1 MSEQNQDTTNEG
13 AAFTGE
19 AAGVEKNAE
28 MPVFEGASTALVRI
42 DEASASMSPFAS
54 ASNYETAKKM
64 ATALSQ
70 SGMVPL
76 QYQGKVANCMIAL
89 EVAARTGA
97 GIFAVMQNL
106 HIIQG
111 RPSWSS
117 AFLIGSVNSCG
128 RFTPLRYETV
138 GEPMKAGWK
147 CRAIARDKQTGDTLY
162 GTWITTEM
170 VNAEGWSKKN
180 GSKWLTMPEQMG
192 YYRAAAFWVR
202 VHSPET
208 SLGMHTADEM
218 DDSNLPPLVSE
229 GTQDLNAALRAAR
242 GAQATATV
250 STTSPTGSG
259 GVSVPADTKTPTG
272 KPGCPICFRTDGS
285 HDPNASCGKAEE
297 ERLRQEDLDL
307 LKREAPAKGRKV

>member
-1 MSEQNQDTTNEG
+1 MSEQNQDTNTEG
-13 AAFTGE
+13 QQFTGE
-19 AAGVEKNAE
+19 AAGVDRDAT
-28 MPVFEGASTALVRI
+28 MPVFEGVQPSASTALARI
-42 DEASASMSPFAS
+42 ESEASMSPFAS

-70 SGMVPL
+70 SGMVPV
-76 QYQGKVANCMIAL
+76 QYQGKIANCMIAL
-89 EVAARTGA
+89 EIAARTGA

-117 AFLIGSVNSCG
+117 AFLIGSVNSSG
-128 RFTPLRYETV
+128 RFTPLRYEVV

-147 CRAIARDKQTGDTLY
+147 CRAYARDRTTGETLY

-170 VNAEGWSKKN
+170 VNAEGWSRKS

-192 YYRAAAFWVR
+192 FYRAAAFWVR

-208 SLGMHTADEM
+208 SLGMHTNDEL
-218 DDSNLPPLVSE
+218 DDSNLPAVSE

-242 GAQATATV
+242 GVQATAKIAME
-250 STTSPTGSG
+250 TT
-259 GVSVPADTKTPTG
+259 ADAAGATAKTPTG

-285 HDPNASCGKAEE
+285 HDPNASCGKEEE
-297 ERLRQEDLDL
+297 ERIRREDAEIA
-307 LKREAPAKGRKV
+307 KREAAKGRR